1 MTGDYGMAFR
11 RLKLGALAIAAA
23 TVMGATAPASAESVL
38 RIKMTGDLSHIDPSF
53 TTSYPVRDMAYLVY
67 DTLFS
72 TDASYRVQPQMV
84 DTYKVS
90 EDGLIYAFTLRDGL
104 KWSDGTPVTAADCI
118 ASLDRWI
125 AKDTLGGVLKGHLA
139 SMEKVDDKTFRL
151 NLKEP
156 WDLTLPALGKISSYV
171 PFMMPERLAKAPLD
185 KPIIEVIGSGPYM
198 LKKDEWAPGA
208 KSVYVRNPNYV
219 PRKEPPSMMAGGKI
233 AGVDRIERIVMPDD
247 LSAVNALIAGEVDY
261 IETIPPDLIKL
272 VEKDPNIVVGARGS
286 LGIGATIVL
295 NFLQPPL
302 NDVRIRQ
309 AAQYA
314 IDQKEIL
321 QAYNGD
327 RSDLYKVCPSLLY
340 CAGPYTSDVNSQR
353 SMAHDPAKAKAL
365 LKEAGYDGTPLV
377 FPHPNDQKWYDD
389 VTTVV
394 IQQLRAAGFVIDD
407 KPTNIVGLFT
417 QRTKKDPVSAGGW
430 HVITAGW
437 GGVDMMD
444 PATNVFMTGACDKA
458 WFGWAC
464 DEELQ
469 KLRAAYLA
477 ANTDAAR
484 KELAVK
490 MQARAQD
497 VVPYLNGGQS
507 IQVAAW
513 RKNVTGIIDAPVQ
526 ILWNV
531 SKTDKTN

>member
-1 MTGDYGMAFR
+1 MAFR
-11 RLKLGALAIAAA
+11 LLRLGALALAAA
-23 TVMGATAPASAESVL
+23 AVIGATAPASAESVL
-38 RIKMTGDLSHIDPSF
+38 RIKMTGDIAQIDPLA
-53 TTSYPVRDMAYLVY
+53 TTSYPVRDMSYLVF

-72 TDASYRVQPQMV
+72 TDANYQIRPQMV
-84 DTYKVS
+84 DSYKIS
-90 EDGLIYAFTLRDGL
+90 DDGLTYSFTLRDGL
-104 KWSDGTPVTAADCI
+104 KWHDGPPVTSADCI
-118 ASLDRWI
+118 ASLERWMQ
-125 AKDTLGGVLKGHLA
+125 KDTLGGVLKSHLA
-139 SMEKVDDKTFRL
+139 SFDKVDDKTFRL
-151 NLKEP
+151 ILKEP
-156 WDLTLPALGKISSYV
+156 WGLTLAALGKVSSYV
-171 PFMMPERLAKAPLD
+171 PFMMPERLAKIAPD
-185 KPIIEVIGSGPYM
+185 KANTEAIGSGPYM
-198 LKKDEWAPGA
+198 LKKDEWVPGQ
-208 KSVYVRNPNYV
+208 KTVYVRNPDYV

-314 IDQKEIL
+314 IDQKAIL

-327 RSDLYKVCPSLLY
+327 RTDLYKICPSLLY
-340 CAGPYTSDVNSQR
+340 CGGPYTSDVNSQR

-389 VTTVV
+389 VTTVA
-394 IQQLRAAGFVIDD
+394 IQQLRAAGFVIED
-407 KPTNIVGLFT
+407 KPTNIAGLFT

-430 HVITAGW
+430 HIITAGW

-477 ANTDAAR
+477 ANTDADR
-484 KELAVK
+484 KDIAVK
-490 MQARAQD
+490 LQARAQD
-497 VVPYLNGGQS
+497 VVPFLNGGQS

-531 SKTDKTN
+531 TKTDKTN